1 MYHGPLFL
9 APVFQARIWGGTAL
23 RERFGYE
30 IPTDH
35 TGECWGISA
44 HPHGPS
50 CICNGPLAGMTL
62 PDVWEQHPELFGMR
76 KGKEQVD
83 VNGRFKARGEY
94 GGEVDAATRDAVTN
108 GGAFPLLV
116 KILDANADLSVQV
129 HPDDAYAAEH
139 ERGEFGKTE
148 CWYVLD
154 CAPDAELI
162 LGHRAQSREELAER
176 MQRGEW
182 DDLLIRRTIRP
193 GQFFYVPSGTVHA
206 LGKGTLV
213 LEIQQSSD
221 TTYRVY
227 DYDRV
232 DASGKK
238 RELQVAKALDV
249 ITVPHQDAAV
259 CRRVVSEGEG
269 YRLSCLVEAAYFAA
283 YHLEVH
289 HGGEYHG
296 TQDGGYLLASV
307 IAGEGV
313 FATAQGEWALK
324 SGDHLIIPAT
334 VKQFAVRGHVEMM
347 FAKAR

>member
-1 MYHGPLFL
+1 MVQGPLSL
-9 APVFQARIWGGTAL
+9 APVFQERIWGGTAL
-23 RERFGYE
+23 RECFGYA

-50 CICNGPLAGMTL
+50 RICNGPLAGRTL
-62 PDVWEQHPELFGMR
+62 AEVWEQHPELFGR
-76 KGKEQVD
+76 ETAD
-83 VNGRFKARGEY
+83 
-94 GGEVDAATRDAVTN
+94 
-108 GGAFPLLV
+108 GAFPLLV
-116 KILDANADLSVQV
+116 KILDANSDLSVQV

-139 ERGEFGKTE
+139 ERGELGKTE

-162 LGHRAQSREELAER
+162 LGHRAQSRAELAEM
-176 MQRGEW
+176 MQSGAW
-182 DDLLIRRTIRP
+182 DDLLIRRPIQP

-232 DASGKK
+232 DANGKQ
-238 RELQVAKALDV
+238 RELHVENALDV
-249 ITVPHQDAAV
+249 ITVPHQDATV
-259 CRRVVSEGEG
+259 SQHVISEGAG
-269 YRLSCLVEAAYFAA
+269 HRLSCLVEAEYFAA
-283 YHLEVH
+283 YHLTVQA
-289 HGGEYHG
+289 GGEYHG
-296 TQDGGYLLASV
+296 TQEGEYLLASV
-307 IAGEGV
+307 IRGEGAFV
-313 FATAQGEWALK
+313 TAESEWRLK

-334 VKQFAVRGHVEMM
+334 VKQFTVRGDVEMM
-347 FAKAR
+347 LARER